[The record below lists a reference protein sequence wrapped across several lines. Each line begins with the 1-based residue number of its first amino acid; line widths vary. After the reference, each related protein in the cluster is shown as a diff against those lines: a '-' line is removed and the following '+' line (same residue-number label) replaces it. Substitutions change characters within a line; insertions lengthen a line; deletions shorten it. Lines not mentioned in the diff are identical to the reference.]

1 MSLPENIFKIIKKN
15 KCPLYEKGDEFELS
29 DHIFLAPHN
38 KSTCII
44 LVMDITEFLLDNE
57 EAGLDSNPV
66 NSFNCS
72 GCIGTVRL
80 EYTEKTETQLVSFES
95 LEDQAENIGAMTNL
109 LSNFSFFQTI
119 DESELN
125 DLIPLLKIK
134 KVAGG
139 EYIIKKGDSGKN
151 IYIILT
157 GKVEVL
163 GDDGIRIAFLE
174 KGEVFGE
181 MSLISGDP
189 VGADIKVSEPA
200 TILYLNGQHFRRI
213 LNKLPS
219 LQMYFARLLAR
230 RLAKTN
236 IEMSEEFSS
245 GMVGK
250 LSEMPPAELFQTLNL
265 NNKTGVL
272 TMQLSEGTAELSFK
286 DGGVIRAEY
295 SDLENK
301 EAFYEILKEKK
312 GRFKFHPGLSP
323 EEMENSEIDD
333 FMWLLMEGLN
343 KIDEEKAMVKEQ
355 ESENEFTIW

>member
-1 MSLPENIFKIIKKN
+1 MSLPENIFKIIKEK

-29 DHIFLAPHN
+29 DHVFLTSNN
-38 KSTCII
+38 KPTCII
-44 LVMDITEFLLDNE
+44 LVMDITEFLLDYKDF
-57 EAGLDSNPV
+57 EAQPGINSV
-66 NSFNCS
+66 NFFYCS
-72 GCIGTVRL
+72 GCTGTVRL
-80 EYTEKTETQLVSFES
+80 EYAEKTEAQLVSFES
-95 LEDQAENIGAMTNL
+95 FEDKAENIGAITNL

-125 DLIPLLKIK
+125 DLIPLLKVK
-134 KVAGG
+134 RVVGG
-139 EYIIKKGDSGKN
+139 EYIIKKGDSGRN
-151 IYIILT
+151 LFIILT

-189 VGADIKVSEPA
+189 SGADVKVAEPSI
-200 TILYLNGQHFRRI
+200 ILYLNGQHFRRI

-236 IEMSEEFSS
+236 IEMSEEFGS
-245 GMVGK
+245 GMVGR
-250 LSEMPPAELFQTLNL
+250 LSEMPPGELFQTLNL
-265 NNKTGVL
+265 NNKTGIL
-272 TMQLSEGTAELSFK
+272 TMDLSKGTAELSFK

-295 SDLENK
+295 GDLENK
-301 EAFYEILKEKK
+301 EAFYEVLKEKD
-312 GRFKFHPGLSP
+312 GRFKFHPGLSQ
-323 EEMENSEIDD
+323 EEMECSEIED

-343 KIDEEKAMVKEQ
+343 KIDEERMVTE
-355 ESENEFTIW
+355 